1 VSYARILIKP
11 SIEKRKKKAIQ
22 EHDELNGEG
31 ETGLGMQATNVRAC
45 SPWQS
50 LQQKAPD

>member
-11 SIEKRKKKAIQ
+11 SIEKRNKKAIQ
-22 EHDELNGEG
+22 EHDECNGKQ
-31 ETGLGMQATNVRAC
+31 ETGLGMQATYVRAC

-50 LQQKAPD
+50 LQLKPPD